1 MNTDKITNGRLPNGD
16 ISVPLKSFE
25 KELKA
30 VITKGTETGLTLQDK
45 ARFIAVA
52 KEFTEFTEVD
62 IEDGIAFDT
71 IDDCEINLG
80 NNVTISVVVYDRHCS
95 DEERAEK
102 YPHTISEFE
111 DAVIDA
117 CVEARIRRAVK

>member
-45 ARFIAVA
+45 
-52 KEFTEFTEVD
+52 
-62 IEDGIAFDT
+62 
-71 IDDCEINLG
+71 
-80 NNVTISVVVYDRHCS
+80 S
-95 DEERAEK
+95 
-102 YPHTISEFE
+102 
-111 DAVIDA
+111 
-117 CVEARIRRAVK
+117 RRSRTF